1 MTQLY
6 TPTPQTRE
14 NAHAMLNWVRH
25 QNLSDTCIH
34 CPDCGSISFCT
45 DRYLAQIEIDEDIV
59 SLYMEEKATGEQV
72 FFLHFQA
79 VDLDD
84 SIEKVKVF
92 LYRLYHDEDQDD
104 NEEKIPDLHQP
115 IEMLICCT
123 SGITSTMYAR
133 LITRRLGSD
142 LVHADAKSVFNLTD
156 EDDQYD
162 LILLAPQV
170 HYMFEEVSSRFPGK
184 VHRIET
190 MDFATDRISGTL
202 RQLNTLSESTLVC

>member
-6 TPTPQTRE
+6 IPTPQTKE
-14 NAHAMLNWVRH
+14 NAKAMLNWVCH
-25 QNLSDTCIH
+25 QNLSDACIH

-59 SLYMEEKATGEQV
+59 SLYMEERATGEQI

-79 VDLDD
+79 VDLED

-92 LYRLYHDEDQDD
+92 LYRLYHDEDQDE
-104 NEEKIPDLHQP
+104 NGELPDLHHP

-123 SGITSTMYAR
+123 SGITSAMYAR
-133 LITRRLGSD
+133 LITRKLGSD
-142 LVHADAKSVFNLTD
+142 LVHADAKSVFSLTD

-170 HYMFEEVSSRFPGK
+170 HYMFEDINSRFPGK
-184 VHRIET
+184 VHRIDT

-202 RQLNTLSESTLVC
+202 NQLHTLSDSTLVC